1 MPKVRE
7 QSVWSSSRA
16 CIAYIAGRMIS
27 GSGSSQIQ
35 DHERSRDILIAGKVS
50 AEELELYDYARGC
63 QVTGNLTRIHD
74 HGTGAQICLRIYGSV
89 FSGNDEVSGR
99 SFSGN
104 VSGDLV
110 VVFDHGDQRVYSYTI

>member
-16 CIAYIAGRMIS
+16 CIAYIAGRVIS
-27 GSGSSQIQ
+27 GARSSQIQ
-35 DHERSRDILIAGKVS
+35 DHERSRHILIAGAVS
-50 AEELELYDYARGC
+50 ADHVELYDYARGC
-63 QVTGNLTRIHD
+63 QITGPLTHIHD
-74 HGTGAQICLRIYGSV
+74 HGTGAQICLRIYGST
-89 FSGNDEVSGR
+89 FSGSDEITGR